1 MSHRWKIYRSGGVDQ
16 VALKSREDLER
27 LEELDPKLWM
37 ALSMPTRGV
46 HLDAR
51 TLELLDT
58 DRDGHIRRP
67 EVIAAVAWCCK
78 AYKDPAAIFTGGDAV
93 ALDKLREGPVL
104 AGARRLLANLGK
116 ASATQVALDDATNAA
131 AMFVGTKF
139 NGDGIVAA
147 DAADGDARAVI
158 EDIIA
163 THGAVDDRSGKP
175 GIDRAR
181 IDAFFAEA
189 KAFVAWHDAA
199 GPEVTR
205 LAPAAAAVAE
215 VQVKV
220 DDFFTRCRLA
230 KFDARAAA
238 ALAPADAELAAL
250 AGKTLSLASAEVA
263 GLPLARIAA
272 DGALPLDGTV
282 NPAWHARIA
291 TLASDAVTP
300 LLGARATLTEADWR
314 QLVDLLAGN
323 LAWQAAKPAGA
334 VEPLGIDRLRVALAQ
349 QGAVEDVLERDL
361 AVKPEVDAIADVERL
376 CRYQRDLGTLLTNY
390 VNFSSFYSKRV
401 AVFQAGTLY
410 LDARGC
416 ALVFEVVDA
425 AKHATLAVMAGTYL
439 AYCDCTRAGEKK
451 TIAAAVTA
459 GDVDNLFVGRNGVFI
474 DRGGA
479 DWHATIT
486 KIVDNPISIGQA
498 FWSPYKK
505 MARAI
510 EERIASRAAVAE
522 AESQSRLNESA
533 AIVAEVGRPPPAKKK
548 GVDIGTV
555 AALGV
560 AVGGIAT
567 VVVAVLSGIF
577 GLGKWAPLGIL
588 GIMVAV
594 SSPSILLAY
603 MKLRRRNLGPLL
615 DANGWAI
622 NALTR
627 INVPFGTAL
636 TDRPVVPPNAERS
649 LTDPYAEKRRPWKL
663 YVAVVAVIA
672 LGTAWYLGKLDRL
685 LPRELTSTAVLGE
698 RAPAA
703 KPAPAA
709 PAPAAAPATPAPAA
723 APAAPAK

>member
-16 VALKSREDLER
+16 VALRSREDLER

-51 TLELLDT
+51 TLELLDV

-67 EVIAAVAWCCK
+67 EVLSAVGWCCK
-78 AYKDPAAIFTGGDAV
+78 VYRDPAAIFGGGDAV
-93 ALDKLREGPVL
+93 ALDLLRDGPVL

-116 ASATQVALDDATNAA
+116 ASADHVTLEDATNAA
-131 AMFVGTKF
+131 AMFVDTKL
-139 NGDGIVAA
+139 NGDGVVPA
-147 DAADGDARAVI
+147 DAADGDARAAI

-163 THGAVDDRSGKP
+163 THGSVLDRSGKP

-181 IDAFFAEA
+181 ADAFFAEA
-189 KAFVAWHDAA
+189 KAIVAWHDAA

-205 LAPAAAAVAE
+205 LAAAAAAVAE

-230 KFDARAAA
+230 RFDARAAA

-272 DGALPLDGTV
+272 DGALPLDETV

-291 TLASDAVTP
+291 TLARDAVTP
-300 LLGARATLTEADWR
+300 LLGARATLAEADWR
-314 QLVDLLAGN
+314 QLLELLAGI

-334 VEPLGIDRLRVALAQ
+334 VEPLGIDRLRAAIAQ
-349 QGAVEDVLERDL
+349 EAAVRDAIERDL

-376 CRYQRDLGTLLTNY
+376 CRYQRDLGALLTNY
-390 VNFSSFYSKRV
+390 VNFSSFYSKRG

-425 AKHATLAVMAGTYL
+425 AKHATLAPMAGTYL
-439 AYCDCTRAGEKK
+439 AYCDCTRAGAKK
-451 TIAAAVTA
+451 TIAAAVTT

-474 DRGGA
+474 DRDGA

-486 KIVDNPISIGQA
+486 KIVDHPISIRQA

-510 EERIASRAAVAE
+510 EERIASRAAAAE
-522 AESQSRLNESA
+522 AESQTRLNESA
-533 AIVAEVGRPPPAKKK
+533 AIVAEAGKPPPAKKK
-548 GVDIGTV
+548 GIDIGTV

-560 AVGGIAT
+560 AVGGIAA
-567 VVVAVLSGIF
+567 VVVAILSGIF
-577 GLGKWAPLGIL
+577 GLGKWAPVGVLGIL
-588 GIMVAV
+588 IAI
-594 SSPSILLAY
+594 SSPSMLLAF

-636 TDRPVVPPNAERS
+636 TERPVVPPHAERS
-649 LTDPYAEKRRPWKL
+649 FSDPYAEKRRPWKL
-663 YVAVVAVIA
+663 YVALVALVA
-672 LGTAWYLGKLDRL
+672 LAAAWYLGKLDRL
-685 LPRELTSTAVLGE
+685 LPRELTSTEVLGE

-709 PAPAAAPATPAPAA
+709 PD
-723 APAAPAK
+723 APAAPAN